1 MLELE
6 GIDKA
11 YGAVVAN
18 RNASLKV
25 ETGEI
30 HAVIGENGAGKTTL
44 LRIACGELRP
54 DKGLVRLD
62 DREVTGW
69 SVNEA
74 IAAGVGMVHQHF
86 MLVPT
91 LTVAENIVL
100 GREPMAGPLF
110 DRLQASQLVG
120 EVGLSTGLA
129 VESDRP
135 VSDLS
140 VGEAQRVEI
149 LKALYRG
156 ATTLVLDEPT
166 AVLTP
171 LEVEDL
177 WKVLRA
183 MREKGQTVVLIT
195 HRLDEVMVIADSV
208 TIMRNGQTLGRFAIS
223 EVTLADLATAM
234 VGREPTEFFTPAP
247 RVPAGAQPVL
257 EVEDLVVP
265 HAVDGVSFAVAQGEI
280 FGIAGVEGNGQHEL
294 IEAIAGYRRI
304 TSGSITRGGMPIQ
317 DLSVRRRAELGLA
330 HIPDDR
336 QRRGLVLDYSVAENL
351 ILGRERS
358 FGRVGL
364 DRMRMAIEAQRLI
377 TSFDIRPH
385 DPRRPARTLSGG
397 NQQKVVVAREMAG
410 VRDFHVL
417 LAAQPTRGVDIG
429 AIETIHAHFRLA
441 RSEGRSVVL
450 VSSDLSEL
458 LALAD
463 RIAVMLRGKF
473 VAIVDRADASV
484 ETLGRYMAG
493 AA

>member
-6 GIDKA
+6 GIDKT

-30 HAVIGENGAGKTTL
+30 HAVVGENGAGKTSL
-44 LRIACGELRP
+44 LRIACGELKP
-54 DKGLVRLD
+54 DRGLVRLD
-62 DREVTGW
+62 DRDVTGW
-69 SVNEA
+69 SVTQA
-74 IAAGVGMVHQHF
+74 IADGVGMVHQHF

-91 LTVAENIVL
+91 LTVAENIML
-100 GREPMAGPLF
+100 GREPVWWNARNAG
-110 DRLQASQLVG
+110 AIVT
-120 EVGLSTGLA
+120 ELSLTTGLA
-129 VESDRP
+129 VDPDRL

-171 LEVEDL
+171 LEVDEL
-177 WKVLRA
+177 WNVLRGL
-183 MREKGQTVVLIT
+183 RDKGSTVVLVT
-195 HRLDEVMVIADSV
+195 HKLDEVMAIADAV
-208 TIMRNGQTLGRFAIS
+208 TVMRSGQTVGRFGIN
-223 EVTLADLATAM
+223 EVTAADLALYM
-234 VGREPTEFFTPAP
+234 VGRERTEFFSPAP
-247 RVPAGAQPVL
+247 HASQGGPSVL
-257 EVEDLVVP
+257 EIEDLVVG
-265 HAVDGVSFAVAQGEI
+265 HAVDGVSFTVSRGEI

-294 IEAIAGYRRI
+294 IEAIAGYRRV
-304 TSGSITRGGMPIQ
+304 TSGSIRRHGVPLER
-317 DLSVRRRAELGLA
+317 LSVRRRAELGLA

-358 FGRVGL
+358 FGRWGL
-364 DRMRMAIEAQRLI
+364 DRMKMAIEAQRLI
-377 TSFDIRPH
+377 TAFDIRPH
-385 DPRRPARTLSGG
+385 DPRRPVRTLSGG

-410 VRDFHVL
+410 IRDFHVL

-473 VAIVDRADASV
+473 VAIVDRDDATV
-484 ETLGRYMAG
+484 EELGRYMA
-493 AA
+493 AAE

>member
-1 MLELE
+1 MLSLE
-6 GIDKA
+6 AINKT
-11 YGAVVAN
+11 YGTVVAN
-18 RNASLKV
+18 RDASLTV
-25 ETGEI
+25 ATGEI
-30 HAVIGENGAGKTTL
+30 HAVVGENGAGKTTL
-44 LRIACGELRP
+44 MRIAAGELRP
-54 DKGLVRLD
+54 DSGRVMLD
-62 DREVTGW
+62 DRDVTGW
-69 SVNEA
+69 SVTGA

-91 LTVAENIVL
+91 LTVAENMIL
-100 GREPMAGPLF
+100 GREPLLL
-110 DRLQASQLVG
+110 DRRRASQAIQDLSASSGLV
-120 EVGLSTGLA
+120 VDPDA
-129 VESDRP
+129 K

-156 ATTLVLDEPT
+156 ATLLILDEPT
-166 AVLTP
+166 AVLSP
-171 LEVEDL
+171 LEVDEL

-183 MREKGQTVVLIT
+183 LREKGGTVVLIT
-195 HRLDEVMVIADSV
+195 HKLDEVMAIADAV
-208 TIMRNGQTLGRFAIS
+208 TVMRGGYTVGQFKTS
-223 EVTLADLATAM
+223 EITPAELALAM
-234 VGREPTEFFTPAP
+234 VGHEPTQFFTPAP
-247 RVPAGAQPVL
+247 RASNGAPVL
-257 EVEDLVVP
+257 EVQDVVVG
-265 HAVDGVSFAVAQGEI
+265 HAVDGVSFTVAPGEI

-294 IEAIAGYRRI
+294 IEAIAGYRRV
-304 TSGSITRGGMPIQ
+304 TSGTIRRSGVPIEQ
-317 DLSVRRRAELGLA
+317 LSVRRRGELGLA

-336 QRRGLVLDYSVAENL
+336 RRRGLVLDYSVAENL

-358 FGRVGL
+358 FGRWGL
-364 DRMRMAIEAQRLI
+364 DRMKMAIEAQRLI
-377 TSFDIRPH
+377 TAFDIRPH
-385 DPRRPARTLSGG
+385 DPRRSVRTLSGG

-429 AIETIHAHFRLA
+429 ALETIHAHFRLA

-463 RIAVMLRGKF
+463 RIAVMLRGRF
-473 VAIVDRADASV
+473 VTVVDRADASA

>member
-1 MLELE
+1 MLTLK
-6 GIDKA
+6 GITKA
-11 YGAVVAN
+11 YGTIVAN
-18 RNASLKV
+18 HDASLTV

-30 HAVIGENGAGKTTL
+30 HAVVGENGAGKTTL
-44 LRIACGELRP
+44 MRIACGELRP
-54 DKGLVRLD
+54 DAGFVLLD
-62 DREVTGW
+62 DRDVTGW
-69 SVNEA
+69 SVTEA

-91 LTVAENIVL
+91 LTVAENMIL
-100 GREPMAGPLF
+100 GREPVLL
-110 DRLQASQLVG
+110 DRSRASQAIRELS
-120 EVGLSTGLA
+120 ESTGLA
-129 VESDRP
+129 VDP
-135 VSDLS
+135 DAKVADLS
-140 VGEAQRVEI
+140 VGEAQRAEI

-156 ATTLVLDEPT
+156 ATLLVLDEPT

-171 LEVEDL
+171 LEIEDL
-177 WKVLRA
+177 WKVLRTL
-183 MREKGQTVVLIT
+183 RDKGSTVVLIT
-195 HRLDEVMVIADSV
+195 HKLDEVMAIADSV
-208 TIMRNGQTLGRFAIS
+208 TVMRNGQTVGQFKTS
-223 EVTLADLATAM
+223 EVTPDELALAM
-234 VGREPTEFFTPAP
+234 VGRELHEFFATATRPMN
-247 RVPAGAQPVL
+247 GAPVL
-257 EVEDLVVP
+257 EVEDLVVA
-265 HAVDGVSFAVAQGEI
+265 HAVTGVSFHVAPGEI

-294 IEAIAGYRRI
+294 IEAIAGYRKV
-304 TSGSITRGGMPIQ
+304 TSGSIRRGGVPIERT
-317 DLSVRRRAELGLA
+317 SVRRRGELGLA

-358 FGRVGL
+358 FGRFQI
-364 DRMRMAIEAQRLI
+364 DRMKMAIEAQRLI
-377 TSFDIRPH
+377 MAFDIRPP

-463 RIAVMLRGKF
+463 RIAVMLRGRF
-473 VAIVDRADASV
+473 VTIVDRADATV
-484 ETLGRYMAG
+484 ESLGRYMAG

>member
-11 YGAVVAN
+11 YGPVVAD

-30 HAVIGENGAGKTTL
+30 HAVVGENGAGKTTL
-44 LRIACGELRP
+44 MRIACGELKP
-54 DKGLVRLD
+54 DRGTVRLD
-62 DREVTGW
+62 GRDVTGW

-110 DRLQASQLVG
+110 ARQRALDAVADLSQSA
-120 EVGLSTGLA
+120 GLSVDPQRL
-129 VESDRP
+129 

-156 ATTLVLDEPT
+156 ATLLVLDEPT
-166 AVLTP
+166 AVLSP
-171 LEVEDL
+171 PEVEEL

-183 MREKGQTVVLIT
+183 LREKGGTVVLIT
-195 HRLDEVMVIADSV
+195 HKLDEVMAIADAV
-208 TIMRNGQTLGRFAIS
+208 TVMRNGQTVGRFATS
-223 EVTLADLATAM
+223 EVTSADLAVAM
-234 VGREPTEFFTPAP
+234 VGRELAEFFAAAP
-247 RVPAGAQPVL
+247 RVATGAAPVL
-257 EVEDLVVP
+257 EIENVFVG
-265 HAVDGVSFAVAQGEI
+265 HAVDGVTFDVRSGEI

-294 IEAIAGYRRI
+294 IEAIAGYRGV
-304 TSGSITRGGMPIQ
+304 TGGSIRRGGVPIEN
-317 DLSVRRRAELGLA
+317 LSVRRRGELGIA

-358 FGRVGL
+358 FGRWRL
-364 DRMRMAIEAQRLI
+364 DRMKMAIEAQRLI
-377 TSFDIRPH
+377 TAFDIRPH
-385 DPRRPARTLSGG
+385 DPRLPVRALSGG

-410 VRDFHVL
+410 IRDFHVL
-417 LAAQPTRGVDIG
+417 LAAQPTRGIDIG

-450 VSSDLSEL
+450 VSSDLAEL
-458 LALAD
+458 LELAD
-463 RIAVMLRGKF
+463 RIAVMLRGRF
-473 VAIVDRADASV
+473 VAVVDRADATI

>member
-30 HAVIGENGAGKTTL
+30 HAVVGENGAGKTTL

-54 DKGLVRLD
+54 DGGHVRLD
-62 DREVTGW
+62 DRDVTGW
-69 SVNEA
+69 SVNDA
-74 IAAGVGMVHQHF
+74 IAAGVGIVHQHF

-91 LTVAENIVL
+91 LTVAENIML
-100 GREPMAGPLF
+100 GRESLWL
-110 DRLQASQLVG
+110 DRRRASAMVSELSA
-120 EVGLSTGLA
+120 STGLA
-129 VESDRP
+129 VEPDRL
-135 VSDLS
+135 VSELS

-149 LKALYRG
+149 VKALYRG

-171 LEVEDL
+171 LEVDEL
-177 WKVLRA
+177 WNVLRA
-183 MREKGQTVVLIT
+183 LREKGGTVVLVT
-195 HRLDEVMVIADSV
+195 HKLDEVMTIADAV
-208 TIMRNGQTLGRFAIS
+208 TVMRGGQTVGRFGIQD
-223 EVTLADLATAM
+223 VTSTDLATYM
-234 VGREPTEFFTPAP
+234 VGRERAEFFTPAP
-247 RVPAGAQPVL
+247 RVTLGSGPVL
-257 EVEDLVVP
+257 QVEDLVVP
-265 HAVDGVSFAVAQGEI
+265 HAVDGVSFAVAPGEI

-294 IEAIAGYRRI
+294 IEAIAGYRRV
-304 TSGSITRGGMPIQ
+304 TGGSIRRGGVSIER
-317 DLSVRRRAELGLA
+317 LSVRRRAELGLA

-358 FGRVGL
+358 FGRWGM
-364 DRMRMAIEAQRLI
+364 DRMKVAIEAQRLI
-377 TSFDIRPH
+377 TAFDIRPH
-385 DPRRPARTLSGG
+385 DPRCAVRTLSGG

-410 VRDFHVL
+410 IRDFHVL
-417 LAAQPTRGVDIG
+417 LAAQPTRGVDVG

-450 VSSDLSEL
+450 VSSDLTEL

-484 ETLGRYMAG
+484 ETLGRAMAG